1 MSPGLVFKGQ
11 GQSAKV
17 VPRNVLLVQRA
28 TSLPENTKSGN
39 KPGGVKLWVVRSP
52 GGPEVLQIY
61 EGTYKSAASSHNSHG
76 WHLRACIDFLHALA
90 TMLYCL
96 HGPEERTLLMAP
108 YREAFNLTDVEEHV
122 LNRLIPLT
130 RAPKVP
136 RGVSRGTQGKGPL
149 VFKEIVYELTQ
160 AAKNQDSRGFPGG
173 WWERLPG

>member
-1 MSPGLVFKGQ
+1 
-11 GQSAKV
+11 
-17 VPRNVLLVQRA
+17 
-28 TSLPENTKSGN
+28 
-39 KPGGVKLWVVRSP
+39 
-52 GGPEVLQIY
+52 
-61 EGTYKSAASSHNSHG
+61 
-76 WHLRACIDFLHALA
+76 
-90 TMLYCL
+90 MLYCL